1 MKITDPG
8 PQYEYLSVEVDG
20 KVLEVLK
27 RNRAI
32 RFSAFW
38 ATEPGMDEDKPDRR
52 MTYSEIPHELW
63 EILNEEER
71 LTAALASAQR
81 ENARLKKS
89 NKNMEQWLLVTG
101 ATIVS
106 FVLVYL
112 FA

>member
-8 PQYEYLSVEVDG
+8 PQYEYLSVEIDG

-71 LTAALASAQR
+71 LTAACQCAKGKRPA
-81 ENARLKKS
+81 KKVEYEYGTVAPYYRS
-89 NKNMEQWLLVTG
+89 DHC
-101 ATIVS
+101 
-106 FVLVYL
+106 
-112 FA
+112 